1 MNLMK
6 ETATVNPFIGLA
18 YGPSMALVAQQHSD
32 RLALVWGGRR
42 FSFSE
47 VKREVD
53 RASVAISRLGLVKGD
68 KLAIWLPNRPEFI
81 WNWLGAAQIGVIP
94 VVLNTRLTTE
104 EVAYQLEQSD
114 SRAVVIPGD
123 GAFRDFLGDLISI
136 CPEIQQGRLDAGCAT
151 RLPKLEYVLA
161 LDAVA
166 DPPAGIDD
174 WSSPRVEESPLPP
187 FETDPH
193 APGMIAYSSGTTAL
207 PKGVVLN
214 QSAFRKAWDH
224 GERFEQTPED
234 RLLLAV
240 PLFGILANLNGI
252 LTFWSRGSAVVLE
265 SRFEPGRAL
274 DLIESERCTAAYFLP
289 SMVDRMLDHPE
300 FRPERVTSI
309 RTGVIATTDPALT
322 RQAVEALGMD
332 DFITTY
338 GMTETSSV
346 CMRTHCRDPLD
357 VRLETHGTPLPD
369 IEIRIGDI
377 ETGQEVPPGTEG
389 EIQVRGYNLLLG
401 YYRKPTET
409 AAAMTPDGF
418 FRTGDLG
425 VQRTDGRFK
434 FMRRIRDGY
443 KHKGF
448 NVSTAEV
455 EAAIAEH
462 PNIASAAVLGIP
474 DGANGEIG
482 VAFVISR
489 DGRTIEQQELLE
501 TLRTRLASFKLPAH
515 IFTVAEFA
523 RTSGTDRVQK
533 FRLREL
539 ALEKIAADTSP

>member
-1 MNLMK
+1 M
-6 ETATVNPFIGLA
+6 NPFIGLA

-32 RLALVWGGRR
+32 RLALVWGRRR
-42 FSFSE
+42 FSFAE
-47 VKREVD
+47 AKREVD
-53 RASVAISRLGLVKGD
+53 RASAAIARLGLVKGD

-81 WNWLGAAQIGVIP
+81 WNWLGAAQIGVVP
-94 VVLNTRLTTE
+94 VVLNTRLRID

-123 GAFRDFLGDLISI
+123 GAFRDFLGDLESI
-136 CPEIQQGRLDAGCAT
+136 CPEIEAGALAAGRAA
-151 RLPKLEYVLA
+151 RLPRLERVLA
-161 LDAVA
+161 LDPVA
-166 DPPAGIDD
+166 HAPAGMDD
-174 WSSPRVEESPLPP
+174 WSSPPMEDWSLPP
-187 FETDPH
+187 FETDPG

-207 PKGVVLN
+207 PKGAVLN

-234 RLLLAV
+234 RLFLAV

-252 LTFWSRGSAVVLE
+252 LTFWTRGSAVVLE

-289 SMVDRMLDHPE
+289 SMVDQMLGHPA
-300 FRPERVTSI
+300 FRPERVASL
-309 RTGVIATTDPALT
+309 RTGIIVTTDPALT
-322 RQAVEALGMD
+322 RRAVEALGMD
-332 DFITTY
+332 EFITTY

-346 CMRTHCRDPLD
+346 CTRTHCRDPLD
-357 VRLETHGTPLPD
+357 VRLKTHGKPLPD
-369 IEIRIGDI
+369 IEVRIGDT
-377 ETGQEVPPGTEG
+377 ETGEEVPPGTEG
-389 EIQVRGYNLLLG
+389 EIQVRGYNLMLG
-401 YYRKPTET
+401 YYRKPAET

-425 VQRTDGRFK
+425 VRRTDGRFV
-434 FMRRIRDGY
+434 FLRRIRDSY

-455 EAAIAEH
+455 EAAIAAH
-462 PNIASAAVLGIP
+462 SDIAAAAVLGVP
-474 DGANGEIG
+474 DGANGEVG
-482 VAFVISR
+482 VAFVIPR
-489 DGRTIEQQELLE
+489 DGRTIEPQALLELL
-501 TLRTRLASFKLPAH
+501 RPRLASYKLPAR
-515 IFTVAEFA
+515 IFTITEFP

-539 ALEKIAADTSP
+539 ALEKIASGASV